1 MFFYIYFLFS
11 LIGELTNYRS
21 KYQTEDFQFGM
32 SFNEPEPE
40 TKKEEAESLDNE
52 DMDLYPADENSIIN
66 YTDSSISD
74 MLF

>member
-1 MFFYIYFLFS
+1 
-11 LIGELTNYRS
+11 
-21 KYQTEDFQFGM
+21 M

-52 DMDLYPADENSIIN
+52 DMDLCPADENSTIN